1 MEQTFLM
8 QNNTPFIIAIDGTAG
23 SGKGTLSKRLAKHFG
38 YVHLDTGKL
47 YRATAYKVIKN
58 GGDIHNVTDALDSV
72 KTLEVDDFSNPEL
85 TSNDIGNGASI
96 VSKIPEVRQ
105 ALVAYQHNFPNGNTG
120 AVIDGRD
127 IGTVIFPDANIKFF
141 VDADVTVRAERRT
154 AELKSKELQS
164 TEVNYDT
171 ILTDLKAR
179 DQADKNRAISPLV
192 PAQDAH
198 HIDTSKTDIQAMLE
212 YALSKF

>member
-1 MEQTFLM
+1 M

-154 AELKSKELQS
+154 AELKYKELKSKKLQS

-179 DQADKNRAISPLV
+179 DEADKNRAISPLV

-198 HIDTSKTDIQAMLE
+198 HIDTSKIDIQAMLE

>member
-1 MEQTFLM
+1 M

-58 GGDIHNVTDALDSV
+58 GGDIHNIADALDAIN
-72 KTLEVDDFSNPEL
+72 TLKIDDFSNPEL

-105 ALVAYQHNFPNGNTG
+105 ALLAYQRTFPNGKTG

-154 AELKSKELQS
+154 AELQS
-164 TEVNYDT
+164 TGANYDT
-171 ILTDLKAR
+171 ILADLKAR
-179 DQADKNRAISPLV
+179 DKADENRAISPLV
-192 PAQDAH
+192 PAQDAY
-198 HIDTSKTDIQAMLE
+198 HIDTSKISIQAMLE